1 MFFAYRDFTGEPDSI
16 LEEQNMGR
24 AHHRA
29 IYFIGRSPGISV
41 SELLTILNIT
51 KQSLS
56 RVLSSLMENEF
67 VLQETGT
74 TDRRQRLL
82 YLTDKGMALENQL
95 TSLQGKRFARA
106 YREAGVDAVEGFQ
119 RVLRGLVDQST
130 RDQIDS
136 FDDKPK

>member
-16 LEEQNMGR
+16 LEDQNMGR

-41 SELLTILNIT
+41 SELLVILNIT

-56 RVLSSLMENEF
+56 RVLSALMEDGF

-82 YLTDKGMALENQL
+82 YLTDKGTALEHQL

>member
-1 MFFAYRDFTGEPDSI
+1 
-16 LEEQNMGR
+16 
-24 AHHRA
+24 
-29 IYFIGRSPGISV
+29 
-41 SELLTILNIT
+41 
-51 KQSLS
+51 
-56 RVLSSLMENEF
+56 MENNF

-82 YLTDKGMALENQL
+82 YLTDKGTALENQL